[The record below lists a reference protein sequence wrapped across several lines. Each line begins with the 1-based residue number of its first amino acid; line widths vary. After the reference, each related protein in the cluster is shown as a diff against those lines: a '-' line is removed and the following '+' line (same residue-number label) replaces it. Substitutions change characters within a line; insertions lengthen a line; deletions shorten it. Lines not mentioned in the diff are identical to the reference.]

1 MLPTGKLKNILQLG
15 LRKHPDLQDLPL
27 IMDLVKTENDRQV
40 LELVFARQAMGRP
53 FVAPPGT
60 PQAIV
65 ATLRAAF
72 MNTMKDPELLA
83 VAKKLDLEV
92 SPMTGEDVQALVQ
105 RLHNFPK
112 SVIERTQAITNAE
125 M

>member
-1 MLPTGKLKNILQLG
+1 
-15 LRKHPDLQDLPL
+15 
-27 IMDLVKTENDRQV
+27 
-40 LELVFARQAMGRP
+40 MGRP

-60 PQAIV
+60 PPAIV

-72 MNTMKDPELLA
+72 NTAMKDPELLA

-92 SPMTGEDVQALVQ
+92 APMTGEDVQTLVQ